1 MTVETTFTDLP
12 TLHTQRLTLRPIRPE
27 DEQALFSIFS
37 DAETMKFYGA
47 DAHTTIE
54 ETRSTIAHMK
64 TAYETRKGLNW
75 AVTLDGDEDE
85 TAIGSLSFHQF
96 ACKFK
101 RVEVGYVINRAY
113 WGQGIASE
121 AVRAMLDFGFH
132 DLNIH
137 RVEAI
142 IDDGNIASSK
152 LLLKLGFV
160 FEGKL
165 RERYLLGETM
175 MDEWMYGLLKP
186 DWLQKASQNTQ
197 SSPTSL

>member
-1 MTVETTFTDLP
+1 VTVETAFTSLP

-37 DAETMKFYGA
+37 DAETMQFYGA
-47 DAHTTIE
+47 EPHAVIERTRETIE
-54 ETRSTIAHMK
+54 HMK
-64 TAYETRKGLNW
+64 TAYESRKGLNW
-75 AVTLDGDEDE
+75 AVTFNGDE

-101 RVEVGYVINRAY
+101 RVEVGYVINRTH
-113 WGQGIASE
+113 WGHGIASE
-121 AVRAMLDFGFH
+121 AVHAMLDFGFH
-132 DLNIH
+132 DLGIH

-142 IDDGNIASSK
+142 IDDANIASSK

-165 RERYLLGETM
+165 RERYLLGDTM
-175 MDEWMYGLLKP
+175 MDEWMYGLLKS
-186 DWLQKASQNTQ
+186 DWLQHVSQGT
-197 SSPTSL
+197 